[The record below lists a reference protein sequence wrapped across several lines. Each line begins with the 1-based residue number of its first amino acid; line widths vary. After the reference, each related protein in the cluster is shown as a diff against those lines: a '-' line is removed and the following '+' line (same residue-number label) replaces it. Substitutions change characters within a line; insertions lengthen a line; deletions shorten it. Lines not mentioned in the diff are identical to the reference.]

1 MKNAISVLEFRR
13 LLHEMKDRRAE
24 MTIRF
29 RVMGQM
35 WEPFFMSIGALSEH
49 GATFLEGTRGELK
62 RIDDLSQIIQFEVDR
77 SFMGYQ
83 PHFHYEIRMDEPFM
97 QTTSAGQQIDLNAEL
112 P

>member
-13 LLHEMKDRRAE
+13 LLHEMKDRRVE
-24 MTIRF
+24 MAIRF

-49 GATFLEGTRGELK
+49 GATFLDGTRGGLK
-62 RIDDLSQIIQFEVDR
+62 TIDDLSQIIQFEIDR

-83 PHFHYEIRMDEPFM
+83 PHFHYEVKMDEPFV
-97 QTTSAGQQIDLNAEL
+97 QTTSTGQQINFGI
-112 P
+112 

>member
-13 LLHEMKDRRAE
+13 LLHEMKDRQAE

-35 WEPFFMSIGALSEH
+35 WEPFFMSVGALSEN
-49 GATFLEGTRGELK
+49 GATFIDGTRGGV
-62 RIDDLSQIIQFEVDR
+62 RHFDDLAQIIQFEVDR

-83 PHFHYEIRMDEPFM
+83 PHFHYEVKMDEPFL
-97 QTTSAGQQIDLNAEL
+97 QTTASGAQISFGT
-112 P
+112 